1 MASEY
6 DKQIARL
13 HTICRQRDA
22 AKQAEEAQMQ
32 ASRNKIL
39 MERQEI
45 YKKLFELSEN
55 CTKEFID
62 KYFKIRYMLNKNLNP
77 TVFPYIYYN
86 ESDDSDKKSSYYIR
100 NVRGIEWNK
109 YGLQPEAILPM
120 INKAWKEYYIETLQ
134 SKINIDLVYN
144 RTTKNM
150 SCSPL
155 MMIGKLKEHI
165 KKMFNVNNINYIKL
179 SNQKIPGL
187 IPHNMI
193 YLDNDNYN
201 LYKYGFTDDS
211 KSNTI
216 FIELKVT
223 EEAPSPAPISELIM
237 EPEPEP
243 EPAAEPEPESDPEWP
258 PLTRPTG
265 PEPESNVIHAEL
277 VNSSR
282 NDEIT
287 ILKTKISE
295 LEDRLKKLENII
307 DAQNKEMT
315 GLRLNIIPGRSPHG
329 YQGNP
334 GFNIVIYRI
343 RNSTNEPIK
352 LQHEAHALDI
362 DNRDIHVLK
371 PGKQSTEIRGC
382 VKMKLGVCITR
393 TEGDMKP
400 LEWTIERRHNVHP
413 TYEIMPESSGGITL
427 NL

>member
-1 MASEY
+1 
-6 DKQIARL
+6 
-13 HTICRQRDA
+13 
-22 AKQAEEAQMQ
+22 
-32 ASRNKIL
+32 

-62 KYFKIRYMLNKNLNP
+62 KYFKIRYMLNEKLNP

-100 NVRGIEWNK
+100 NVRGIQWNK

-134 SKINIDLVYN
+134 SKITIGLLYN

-165 KKMFNVNNINYIKL
+165 KKMYNVNNINYIKL
-179 SNQKIPGL
+179 SGRKMSDTWPTRGETHI
-187 IPHNMI
+187 I

-211 KSNTI
+211 KTNTI
-216 FIELKVT
+216 NIELKAT

-237 EPEPEP
+237 EPEPESEP
-243 EPAAEPEPESDPEWP
+243 EPAPESEPESEPAPEPEPA
-258 PLTRPTG
+258 
-265 PEPESNVIHAEL
+265 PESSVIHAEL

-287 ILKTKISE
+287 ILKTKVSE
-295 LEDRLKKLENII
+295 LEDRLKKLENWRGNYTS
-307 DAQNKEMT
+307 DTQN
-315 GLRLNIIPGRSPHG
+315 
-329 YQGNP
+329 
-334 GFNIVIYRI
+334 
-343 RNSTNEPIK
+343 
-352 LQHEAHALDI
+352 
-362 DNRDIHVLK
+362 
-371 PGKQSTEIRGC
+371 
-382 VKMKLGVCITR
+382 
-393 TEGDMKP
+393 
-400 LEWTIERRHNVHP
+400 
-413 TYEIMPESSGGITL
+413 EIMRESSGGITL

>member
-1 MASEY
+1 MS
-6 DKQIARL
+6 IMNP
-13 HTICRQRDA
+13 
-22 AKQAEEAQMQ
+22 QMVREK
-32 ASRNKIL
+32 AT
-39 MERQEI
+39 
-45 YKKLFELSEN
+45 ELSEN
-55 CTKEFID
+55 CTKDFLEQHGIPDLYVNDGDSYQSQQTLRINHVNGLYSSFT
-62 KYFKIRYMLNKNLNP
+62 RSPNNPMLLSLACKL
-77 TVFPYIYYN
+77 
-86 ESDDSDKKSSYYIR
+86 
-100 NVRGIEWNK
+100 
-109 YGLQPEAILPM
+109 
-120 INKAWKEYYIETLQ
+120 NKAWKEYYIETLQ
-134 SKINIDLVYN
+134 SKITIGLLYN

-150 SCSPL
+150 SYSPL

-165 KKMFNVNNINYIKL
+165 KKMYNVNNINYIKL

-211 KSNTI
+211 KTNI
-216 FIELKVT
+216 INIELKAT

-243 EPAAEPEPESDPEWP
+243 ESDPEWP
-258 PLTRPTG
+258 PWPRLAE
-265 PEPESNVIHAEL
+265 PEPEPSVIHAEL

-287 ILKTKISE
+287 ILKTKVSE

-307 DAQNKEMT
+307 DTQNKEMT

-343 RNSTNEPIK
+343 RNNTNKPIK
-352 LQHEAHALDI
+352 LLHEAQADI
-362 DNRDIHVLK
+362 DNIDIRFLK

-382 VKMKLGVCITR
+382 VKMKLSACITR
-393 TEGDMKP
+393 TEGDMKS
-400 LEWTIERRHNVHP
+400 LEWTIESHHNVHP
-413 TYEIMPESSGGITL
+413 TYEIMPESSGGIT
-427 NL
+427 

>member
-1 MASEY
+1 MATVPTMTKKKLKVRE
-6 DKQIARL
+6 
-13 HTICRQRDA
+13 
-22 AKQAEEAQMQ
+22 
-32 ASRNKIL
+32 
-39 MERQEI
+39 EI
-45 YKKLFELSEN
+45 YKKLFRLSEN

-62 KYFKIRYMLNKNLNP
+62 KYFKISYRAGN
-77 TVFPYIYYN
+77 TVIFPYIYYN
-86 ESDDSDKKSSYYIR
+86 DSGDNLEEPYIR
-100 NVRGIEWNK
+100 NLSPDPSVVYPPKGHNWNK
-109 YGLQPEAILPM
+109 YFKDSISQESIILM

-134 SKINIDLVYN
+134 SKINIDLLYTKKN
-144 RTTKNM
+144 RI
-150 SCSPL
+150 SFACSPL

-179 SNQKIPGL
+179 SSRKMSTSSRNVSTHIK
-187 IPHNMI
+187 

-243 EPAAEPEPESDPEWP
+243 AAEPEPESDPEWP
-258 PLTRPTG
+258 PLTRPAE

-295 LEDRLKKLENII
+295 LEDRLKKLENWRGNYTS
-307 DAQNKEMT
+307 DTQN
-315 GLRLNIIPGRSPHG
+315 
-329 YQGNP
+329 
-334 GFNIVIYRI
+334 
-343 RNSTNEPIK
+343 
-352 LQHEAHALDI
+352 
-362 DNRDIHVLK
+362 
-371 PGKQSTEIRGC
+371 
-382 VKMKLGVCITR
+382 
-393 TEGDMKP
+393 
-400 LEWTIERRHNVHP
+400 
-413 TYEIMPESSGGITL
+413 EIMPESSGGITL